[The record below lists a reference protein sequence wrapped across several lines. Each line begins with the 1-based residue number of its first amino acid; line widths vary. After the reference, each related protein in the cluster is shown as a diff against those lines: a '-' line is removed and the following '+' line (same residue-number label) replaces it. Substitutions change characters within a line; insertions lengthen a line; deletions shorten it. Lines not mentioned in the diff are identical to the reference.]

1 METFEGKL
9 VLGLPKGSL
18 EAATCEI
25 FRKAGYTINISS
37 RSYYPTINAKMLAVP
52 EGWLGLQHLR
62 GQT

>member
-37 RSYYPTINAKMLAVP
+37 RSYYPTINDPDIKPILIRS
-52 EGWLGLQHLR
+52 Q
-62 GQT
+62 